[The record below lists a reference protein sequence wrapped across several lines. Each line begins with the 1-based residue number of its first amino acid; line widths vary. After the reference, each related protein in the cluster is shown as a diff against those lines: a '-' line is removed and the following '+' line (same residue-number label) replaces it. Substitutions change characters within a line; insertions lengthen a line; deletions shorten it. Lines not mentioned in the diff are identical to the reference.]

1 MKCIIEMYGLA
12 LEISGENEVE
22 IDLAEGAHLTDVI
35 ETLRQKLPELE
46 GKVILKGTNRLVEN
60 CVFNVDGRFYF
71 SDEDTELKDISR
83 IRLLPL
89 ATGG

>member
-1 MKCIIEMYGLA
+1 MKCVVEMYGLA
-12 LEISGENEVE
+12 LEISGESE
-22 IDLAEGAHLTDVI
+22 IEIELAEDAHLAEVI
-35 ETLRQKLPELE
+35 EALRQRLPELE
-46 GKVILKGTNRLVEN
+46 GKVIQKEKSRLVEN

-71 SDEDTELKDISR
+71 SDEDTELKGASR